1 MKKIELL
8 SPAGNIE
15 KAKWALL
22 YGSDAVYIG
31 GQEYSLR
38 ANTNNFSLEEIK
50 EIVNIAHNE
59 NKKIYVTCNI
69 IFHNK
74 DFDGFKQYITKLGE
88 FGVDA
93 IIVADISA
101 INIIRKYAPSV
112 EVHISTQQSSL
123 NYESIKFYEKLGA
136 TRVVLG
142 REASKE
148 DIKLIKEKTNMEI
161 EVFIHG
167 AMCSALSG
175 RCVLSNYF
183 TNRDSN
189 RGGCSQVCR
198 FAFNL
203 FDESNAK
210 INSNVDYAFASK
222 DLSLLKYL
230 NELIELGVDSLKIE
244 GRMRSNYYIAS
255 VLHVYRR
262 NIDAFYNNNNFIYNP
277 KDENLLLRCSN
288 REAVPQ
294 FFDKF
299 PKKDEQYYSGR
310 METTNQ
316 DFLAVV
322 LSYNE
327 KEKIATITQRNY
339 FSIEDKVV
347 VFGPTL
353 KEYEFVIREII
364 NSDNKN
370 VEKANHP
377 EEILKIPLDIK
388 VEANFIIRKQ
398 I

>member
-1 MKKIELL
+1 MKKVELL

-15 KAKWALL
+15 KAKWAFM
-22 YGSDAVYIG
+22 YGADAVYIG
-31 GQEYSLR
+31 GQEFSLR
-38 ANTNNFSLEEIK
+38 ANANNFSLEEIK
-50 EIVNIAHNE
+50 EIVNVAHLQ
-59 NKKIYVTCNI
+59 NKKVYVTCNI
-69 IFHNK
+69 VFHNS
-74 DFDGFKQYITKLGE
+74 DFEGFEEYILKLSE

-93 IIVADISA
+93 VIVSDVAAIS
-101 INIIRKYAPSV
+101 IIRNCAPSL
-112 EVHISTQQSSL
+112 EVHISTQGSTL
-123 NYESIKFYEKLGA
+123 NHEAVKFYQTMGA

-148 DIKLIKEKTNMEI
+148 DIRLIKENTTMEI

-167 AMCSALSG
+167 AMCSAISG

-203 FDESNAK
+203 FDENNEK
-210 INSNVDYAFASK
+210 INDDIDYAFASK
-222 DLSLLKYL
+222 DLSMLKYL

-262 NIDAFYNNNNFIYNP
+262 NIDSYYDIHKFNYDK

-288 REAVPQ
+288 REAVPH

-299 PKKDEQYYSGR
+299 PSSDEQYYSGR

-322 LSYNE
+322 LSYDE
-327 KEKIATITQRNY
+327 KTKTATIGQRNY
-339 FSIEDKVV
+339 FSVGDKVT

-353 KEYEFVIREII
+353 KEYNFEITSI
-364 NSDNKN
+364 VNSEGQN
-370 VEKANHP
+370 VQMANHP
-377 EEILKIPLDIK
+377 EEIVQIPLNIK
-388 VEANFIIRKQ
+388 VEENFIIRKQ
-398 I
+398 N